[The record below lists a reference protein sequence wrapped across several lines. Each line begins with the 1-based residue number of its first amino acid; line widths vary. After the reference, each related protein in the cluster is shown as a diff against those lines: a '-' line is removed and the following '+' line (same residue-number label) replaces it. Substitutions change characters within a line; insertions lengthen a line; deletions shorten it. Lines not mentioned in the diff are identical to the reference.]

1 MKLGRLKLTT
11 RGAII
16 GLMLAGACG
25 LSPVRPGIAAGGA
38 KEHDPCGGTA
48 GLQCDVGLFC
58 DVTGPCD
65 AETPP
70 GVCIKLPVACPKERK
85 PVCGCNGVT
94 YANNCER
101 QAQKIQKDHDG
112 ECGALP

>member
-1 MKLGRLKLTT
+1 MSV

-16 GLMLAGACG
+16 ALMFAGACG
-25 LSPVRPGIAAGGA
+25 LFPASPGRAAGGA
-38 KEHDPCGGTA
+38 KEHDVCGGSA
-48 GLQCDVGLFC
+48 GVQCDPGLFC

-70 GVCIKLPVACPKERK
+70 GICIKVPVACTKERK

-94 YANNCER
+94 YANDCER
-101 QAQKIQKDHDG
+101 QMQKIQKDHDG
-112 ECGALP
+112 ECVDLP

>member
-1 MKLGRLKLTT
+1 MKLGGLKVTT

-16 GLMLAGACG
+16 ALMLAGACG
-25 LSPVRPGIAAGGA
+25 WVPARPGSAAGAA
-38 KEHDPCGGTA
+38 KEHDPCGGSA
-48 GLQCDVGLFC
+48 GVQCDAGLFC

-70 GVCIKLPVACPKERK
+70 GVCVKVPVACPKERK

-94 YANNCER
+94 FANNCER
-101 QAQKIQKDHDG
+101 QMQKIQKDHDG
-112 ECGALP
+112 ECAALP